1 MDGVKTRLGRA
12 LRELTIVAGLYVAY
26 TTARTLASG
35 DLAKAVSHAVHLEH
49 AERVLHLP
57 GEHWL
62 NRFAT
67 VHGWLGLV
75 ADYWYASLHYVVT
88 AGVLIWLYQ
97 RGRDVYI
104 PARRT
109 LALATLVALGFYL
122 AMPTAP
128 PRMIAGF
135 TDVMAL
141 HSGSGWW
148 GVDASAPK
156 GLGGLTN
163 ELAAFPSM
171 HAGWALWVALAVWS
185 ASRSRVLRGL
195 GVFYAL
201 GTAVVVIATANH
213 WAIDVIIGQAIV
225 ALLWIAVALPAS
237 SRHALAPVPEATE
250 FTGRSRSHAE
260 AA

>member
-1 MDGVKTRLGRA
+1 LVA
-12 LRELTIVAGLYVAY
+12 AVRELGIVASLYIVY
-26 TTARTLASG
+26 EVARTFASG
-35 DLAKAVSHAVHLEH
+35 DLAKAVSRAIHLENV
-49 AERVLHLP
+49 ERVLHLP

-62 NRFAT
+62 NRLAT
-67 VHGWLGLV
+67 VHGWFGLV

-88 AGVLIWLYQ
+88 VAVLLWLY
-97 RGRDVYI
+97 RRSRDVYVT
-104 PARRT
+104 ARRA
-109 LALATLVALGFYL
+109 LALATVVALGFYIT
-122 AMPTAP
+122 MPTAP
-128 PRMIAGF
+128 PRMLAGF

-148 GVDASAPK
+148 GADASAPR

-185 ASRSRVLRGL
+185 TTRSRVLRGL

-213 WAIDVIIGQAIV
+213 WGIDVLIGQAVV
-225 ALLWIAVALPAS
+225 ALSWIAVVL
-237 SRHALAPVPEATE
+237 HANRARSGGV
-250 FTGRSRSHAE
+250 GRSRHETRRRGDAD
-260 AA
+260 AAMA